1 LENARMQ
8 NGRDREEKAGREIIA
23 AIVAATMILL
33 ALLVWG
39 PWNGAHVASNPGPSG
54 TPGSTAAHE
63 TPPPAPSPSGGTTGS
78 AR

>member
-1 LENARMQ
+1 MQ
-8 NGRDREEKAGREIIA
+8 GGGYRQEKAGREIIA
-23 AIVAATMILL
+23 VIVAATIVLL
-33 ALLVWG
+33 ALLVWA
-39 PWNGAHVASNPGPSG
+39 PWGGSHVASNPGPSG